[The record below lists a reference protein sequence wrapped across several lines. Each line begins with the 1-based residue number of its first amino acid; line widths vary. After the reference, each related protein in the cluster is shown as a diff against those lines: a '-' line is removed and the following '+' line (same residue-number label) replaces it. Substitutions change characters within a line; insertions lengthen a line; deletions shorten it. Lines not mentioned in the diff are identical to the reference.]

1 MAIRTLFSAVF
12 LSSAALTFGQ
22 PAKPAAKP
30 VSIVRPGPPG
40 KPPTKLTPEKA
51 AAQTFQVAD
60 PDVTFMQGMIHH
72 HAQAVEMVALLR
84 TRGASKDLLAFGER
98 ITISQSDE
106 IDSMKAWLVDRGKPT
121 ALPHQHHHGAYHLM
135 PGMLTPEQMTA
146 LAAAKG
152 PAFDHLFL
160 TGMIQ
165 HHQGALDMVEDLFK
179 QPGAGQD
186 PALFDFA
193 TDVDNT
199 QRAEIETMRGMLKKE
214 AR

>member
-1 MAIRTLFSAVF
+1 MAIRAF
-12 LSSAALTFGQ
+12 LPAALLISTALTFGQ

-40 KPPTKLTPEKA
+40 KPPAKLTPQKA
-51 AAQTFQVAD
+51 AEQTLQVAE

-106 IDSMKAWLVDRGKPT
+106 IEFMKAWLIDRGKPT
-121 ALPHQHHHGAYHLM
+121 ALHHHHGGNHLM

-146 LAAAKG
+146 LAQAKG
-152 PAFDHLFL
+152 TAFDTLFL

-165 HHQGALDMVEDLFK
+165 HHKGALDMVEDLFK
-179 QPGAGQD
+179 LPGAGQD
-186 PALFDFA
+186 PVIFDFA
-193 TDVDNT
+193 TDIDNT

-214 AR
+214 SR

>member
-1 MAIRTLFSAVF
+1 MAIRNLFSAV
-12 LSSAALTFGQ
+12 LLISAAPTFGQ

-40 KPPTKLTPEKA
+40 KPPTRLTPEKA
-51 AAQTFQVAD
+51 AAQALPVAD
-60 PDVTFMQGMIHH
+60 PDVAFMQGMIHH
-72 HAQAVEMVALLR
+72 HAQAVEMVDLLR
-84 TRGASKDLLAFGER
+84 SRGASKDLLAFGER

-106 IDSMKAWLVDRGKPT
+106 IESMKAWLTDRGKPT
-121 ALPHQHHHGAYHLM
+121 SLPHHHHGPHHLM

-152 PAFDHLFL
+152 PAFDQLFL

-165 HHQGALDMVEDLFK
+165 HHQGALDMVEELFK
-179 QPGAGQD
+179 QPGAAQD
-186 PALFDFA
+186 AGLFDFA

-199 QRAEIETMRGMLKKE
+199 QRAEIETMRKMLKKE
-214 AR
+214 NR

>member
-1 MAIRTLFSAVF
+1 MAIRALLPAALL
-12 LSSAALTFGQ
+12 LSTALTFGQ

-40 KPPTKLTPEKA
+40 KPPAKLTPEKA
-51 AAQTFQVAD
+51 AEQTLQVAP

-106 IDSMKAWLVDRGKPT
+106 IEFMKAWLIDRGKPT
-121 ALPHQHHHGAYHLM
+121 VMPHQHGASHLM
-135 PGMLTPEQMTA
+135 PGMLTPEQMTT

-165 HHQGALDMVEDLFK
+165 HHQGALDMVDDLFK
-179 QPGAGQD
+179 LPGAGQD
-186 PALFDFA
+186 PVIFDFA
-193 TDVDNT
+193 TDIDNT
-199 QRAEIETMRGMLKKE
+199 QRAEIETMRNMLKKE

>member
-1 MAIRTLFSAVF
+1 MTIRTLLPA
-12 LSSAALTFGQ
+12 LLLISAAPSFGQ

-40 KPPTKLTPEKA
+40 KPPVKLTPEKA
-51 AAQTFQVAD
+51 AAQALPVAA
-60 PDVTFMQGMIHH
+60 PDVAFMQGMIHH

-106 IDSMKAWLVDRGKPT
+106 IDSMKAWLADRGQPT
-121 ALPHQHHHGAYHLM
+121 ALPHQHHHGTHHLM
-135 PGMLTPEQMTA
+135 PGMLTPEQMTT

-165 HHQGALDMVEDLFK
+165 HHQGALDMVDELFK
-179 QPGAGQD
+179 QPGAAQD
-186 PALFDFA
+186 AALFDFA

-199 QRAEIETMRGMLKKE
+199 QRAEIETMRNMLKKE